1 LGIDYYVGRF
11 EVGRV
16 KGTLINTGTVVV
28 GSTLGL
34 MVGQLLPANA
44 QDIALSGI
52 GLVNLALGVKMFLP
66 SKNLILVAACIALGG
81 ILGLLLGVQSGLEAL
96 SVWAKEVVGGRGKFS
111 EGLLTASI
119 LCCVGPMT
127 ILGCIQDGLECRSEL
142 LGLKSTLDGV
152 AGFFLAASL
161 GVGVL
166 FSAVVILVFQGMITL
181 LASRLKWLRED
192 EELLNEFTAVGG
204 LMILSIG
211 ISLLGL
217 KQMPTANYLPGL
229 LMVPVLHRSYLAFK
243 RYKTSSLG

>member
-1 LGIDYYVGRF
+1 M
-11 EVGRV
+11 
-16 KGTLINTGTVVV
+16 KGTFINTGTVVL

-34 MVGQLLPANA
+34 LVGQLLPSNA

-66 SKNLILVAACIALGG
+66 SKNLILVAACIAIGG
-81 ILGLLLGVQSGLEAL
+81 ILGLLLGVQSGLEGL
-96 SVWAKEVVGGRGKFS
+96 SVWAKEVVGGRGRFS

-119 LCCVGPMT
+119 LFCVGPMT
-127 ILGCIQDGLECRSEL
+127 ILGCIQDGLEGRSEL

-161 GVGVL
+161 GIGVL
-166 FSAVVILVFQGMITL
+166 FSAIVILVFQGAITL
-181 LASRLKWLRED
+181 MASRVKWLRED

-229 LMVPVLHRSYLAFK
+229 LLVPVVYRAYKASS
-243 RYKTSSLG
+243 RGSKTSV

>member
-1 LGIDYYVGRF
+1 
-11 EVGRV
+11 V

-34 MVGQLLPANA
+34 LVGQLLPSNA

-66 SKNLILVAACIALGG
+66 SKNLILVTACIALGG
-81 ILGLLLGVQSGLEAL
+81 ILGLLLGVQTGLESL
-96 SVWAKEVVGGRGKFS
+96 SVWAKQVVGGRGQFS

-119 LCCVGPMT
+119 LFCVGPMT
-127 ILGCIQDGLECRSEL
+127 ILGCIQDGLEGRSEL

-166 FSAVVILVFQGMITL
+166 FSAVFLLVFQGAITL
-181 LASRLKWLRED
+181 LASRLKWLRDD
-192 EELLNEFTAVGG
+192 EQLLNEFTAVGG

-217 KQMPTANYLPGL
+217 KQMPTANYLPAL
-229 LMVPVLHRSYLAFK
+229 ILVPLAY
-243 RYKTSSLG
+243 RVNRLYSNYKTSSLG

>member
-1 LGIDYYVGRF
+1 M
-11 EVGRV
+11 

-34 MVGQLLPANA
+34 LVGQLLPSNA

-81 ILGLLLGVQSGLEAL
+81 ILGLLFGVQAGLESL

-119 LCCVGPMT
+119 LFCVGPMT
-127 ILGCIQDGLECRSEL
+127 ILGCIQDGLEGRSEL

-161 GVGVL
+161 GIGVL
-166 FSAVVILVFQGMITL
+166 FSAVVVLVFQGAITL

-229 LMVPVLHRSYLAFK
+229 LMVPVLHRCYLAFT

>member
-1 LGIDYYVGRF
+1 M
-11 EVGRV
+11 
-16 KGTLINTGTVVV
+16 KGTLINTGTVIV

-34 MVGQLLPANA
+34 LVGQMLPSTA

-66 SKNLILVAACIALGG
+66 SKNLILVAACIAIGG
-81 ILGLLLGVQSGLEAL
+81 ILGLLLGVQSGLEGL
-96 SVWAKEVVGGRGKFS
+96 SAWAKEVVGGRGRFS

-119 LCCVGPMT
+119 LFCVGPMT
-127 ILGCIQDGLECRSEL
+127 ILGCIQDGLEGRSEL

-166 FSAVVILVFQGMITL
+166 FSAVVVLVFQGAITL

-229 LMVPVLHRSYLAFK
+229 ILVPVVYKVYKASSRGS
-243 RYKTSSLG
+243 KTSV

>member
-1 LGIDYYVGRF
+1 M
-11 EVGRV
+11 
-16 KGTLINTGTVVV
+16 KGTFVNTGTVVL
-28 GSTLGL
+28 GSALGL
-34 MVGQLLPANA
+34 LVGRLLPTNA

-66 SKNLILVAACIALGG
+66 SKNLILVAACIAIGG
-81 ILGLLLGVQSGLEAL
+81 ILGMLIGVQASLESL
-96 SVWAKEVVGGRGKFS
+96 SIWAKDVVGGRGRFS

-119 LCCVGPMT
+119 LFCVGPMT
-127 ILGCIQDGLECRSEL
+127 ILGCIQDGLEGRSEL

-152 AGFFLAASL
+152 AAFFLAASL

-166 FSAVVILVFQGMITL
+166 FSAVIVLLVQGTITL
-181 LASRLKWLRED
+181 LASRLKWLREN

-217 KQMPTANYLPGL
+217 KQLPTANYLPGL
-229 LMVPVLHRSYLAFK
+229 LLVPVA
-243 RYKTSSLG
+243 YKLYNASSRGSNTSV

>member
-1 LGIDYYVGRF
+1 M
-11 EVGRV
+11 

-34 MVGQLLPANA
+34 LVGQLLPSDA

-81 ILGLLLGVQSGLEAL
+81 ILGLMLGVQAGLESL
-96 SVWAKEVVGGRGKFS
+96 SVWAKEFVGGKGRFS

-119 LCCVGPMT
+119 LFCVGPMT
-127 ILGCIQDGLECRSEL
+127 ILGCIQDGLEGKSEL

-161 GVGVL
+161 GPGVL
-166 FSAVVILVFQGMITL
+166 LSALIVIVFQGAITL

-229 LMVPVLHRSYLAFK
+229 LLVPLIHKLYTASSRGS
-243 RYKTSSLG
+243 KTSV